1 MHCQRFFI
9 RRAASSWFRV
19 GSGGETAS
27 PDHTGQTEAAIERV
41 QELFREEAAKEAQE
55 TRMIIQVGDDR
66 LESNGWLEFVG
77 WATHLQ
83 GLSVTKLYST
93 RQDIREE
100 ETALQSAWKVMEYVL
115 NQARATA
122 TAAKVGKAA
131 LFEVARTALEGKP
144 NRPFNSRMEEDT
156 WKRYRDVFRQIL
168 CIIYRVDE
176 MADDERPP
184 FIFTTA
190 QGDHWDT
197 FIEAMSSEDRQQG
210 DQPSQD
216 EQDLCLTLLISWFD
230 HALKGDAYRNVLVS
244 CLAVMGIR
252 QDGGWESV
260 LNYTSIYSAVIK
272 VARMLVLYQSY
283 CEREAQVIQHSQAM
297 EAHDAYEE
305 AESVFRILRGKMARF
320 MVRVHGGPT
329 AEPTPL
335 DWIFEA
341 RAYGM
346 NIRYNTPGSGSI
358 EWLDD
363 RVSYQTIRFRVP
375 QLAEML
381 HTLVQEAEKLLG
393 ALTLNPPGT
402 VDGLPE
408 IRWEQFEDDQRN
420 TWLQAGDGWVFKQLV
435 QSTSLQKTWI
445 STSASN
451 KEHPLK
457 QSAIHQ
463 YTDTLLQFRERIFLL
478 MHMLSMPARA
488 TEIAGVRM
496 WNTANGGLRN
506 IFCNQGMVFFVTA
519 YHKNIRISG
528 RNKVIYRYLPRA
540 VGSLLVWYMWL
551 VLPFWRKVQG
561 IIWQRSGGP
570 SVFLWADEVIKR
582 AANTDGSAQAAPEP
596 ESVWSPDHMRRILQ
610 RQSERCMGTTLTIIS
625 WRHIAIA
632 IANRYLNE
640 AFRIEED
647 TGSVEDEE
655 EDDVNGTTSDHIL
668 DIQAG
673 HGSHIAGMIYAREL
687 QQPTFGTAQQQIRFQ
702 RISQRWH
709 RLLGFD
715 THERGRAV
723 AGEMKRTLEA
733 AELQQE
739 SGRYQRFHRLQQVS
753 VHGQLRAMLGP
764 DAAFRGQQEKVIRT
778 IMAGASPV
786 VYITGTGGGKS
797 LTFMLPAHCSPD
809 GVTVVVIPLVTLRTD
824 MYERCE
830 EAGISTHIWQ
840 SQGPSRIASLVFV
853 TPESAITK
861 GFQDFIRRLQVRQLL
876 DRVVLDECHVVLDGV
891 GRFRPA
897 LAALGGILQSWGV
910 QLVFLTAT
918 LPPRDENMFLHRA
931 QITRR
936 QAYIYR
942 GPTRRKNIAYS
953 VVGLE
958 THQGGRSGKEEGDG
972 DMPGLDQARSMVAQW
987 EAQANPGRMIIYAQ
1001 TIAAVERVGAALGC
1015 EIFHSKIGT
1024 QEAKMEKMQQWKKQ
1038 GGLIAATNALG
1049 LGIDVP
1055 DVRVVLHMGP
1065 PRQLRDYV
1073 QESGRAGRDGQPSQ
1087 AILLSPRDVMEGGGS
1102 GGAAQKGVDTGML
1115 AFTQGSSCRRL
1126 LLDEVMD
1133 GSGPGPC
1140 EAGEAACDACAS
1152 AKQSKGPGSG
1162 DGEEEGTPSTR
1173 GMFRQQ
1179 QQQSASAMRL
1189 RAEHVRKDAE
1199 EAEYFR
1205 RQLVEWM
1212 DRCFL
1217 CGGNDHSV
1225 RVCGLLESEQ
1235 GASLREWIR
1244 SVKKEYFQGKKM
1256 ERFSGCF
1263 RCGLPQEICGRWRFI
1278 GGEGEQFQE
1287 VKAQDCLCPELV
1299 AEAYAAGL
1307 QFIPGQATAIMGEL
1321 LEADGQE
1328 IDLDDDEAVWQWL
1341 GSRTKWGGIETSN
1354 MCRYI
1359 SILLTRLEEIY
1370 M

>member
-1 MHCQRFFI
+1 VYCQRFFI
-9 RRAASSWFRV
+9 RRAASGWFRV

-27 PDHTGQTEAAIERV
+27 PDNTSQTEAAIERV
-41 QELFREEAAKEAQE
+41 QELFKEEAAKEAHE

-115 NQARATA
+115 DQAQATA

-131 LFEVARTALEGKP
+131 LFEVARTALEVKP
-144 NRPFNSRMEEDT
+144 NRPFDNRLEEDT
-156 WKRYRDVFRQIL
+156 WKRYKDVFRQLLYIV
-168 CIIYRVDE
+168 YRVDD
-176 MADDERPP
+176 MADDEKPP

-190 QGDHWDT
+190 QGDLWDR
-197 FIEAMSSEDRQQG
+197 FIEAMSDERGQQS
-210 DQPSQD
+210 DKPSQED
-216 EQDLCLTLLISWFD
+216 HDLCLTMIISWFD
-230 HALKGDAYRNVLVS
+230 HILKGDAYRNVLVS
-244 CLAVMGIR
+244 SLAVIGIR
-252 QDGGWESV
+252 EDGGWESV
-260 LNYTSIYSAVIK
+260 LNYTPIYSAVIK

-283 CEREAQVIQHSQAM
+283 CEREVQVLQHSQTMDAD
-297 EAHDAYEE
+297 DAYDE

-320 MVRVHGGPT
+320 MVRVHGGPD

-358 EWLDD
+358 EWVDD

-381 HTLVQEAEKLLG
+381 HTLVHEAEKLLG
-393 ALTLNPPGT
+393 VLTLNATGT

-408 IRWEQFEDDQRN
+408 IRWEQFEDDQRHDITGYSFIQDQRN

-435 QSTSLQKTWI
+435 QSASLQKTWI
-445 STSASN
+445 STSAGDT
-451 KEHPLK
+451 EHPL
-457 QSAIHQ
+457 QESAIHK
-463 YTDTLLQFRERIFLL
+463 YTDTLLQFRERVFLL

-488 TEIAGVRM
+488 TEIGGVRM

-506 IFCNQGMVFFVTA
+506 IFCHRGMLFFVTT
-519 YHKNIRISG
+519 YHKNLRISG
-528 RNKVIYRYLPRA
+528 RSKVIYRYLPRA

-561 IIWQRSGGP
+561 IIGQRGDGP
-570 SVFLWADEVIKR
+570 SAFLWADEVIKR
-582 AANTDGSAQAAPEP
+582 AAGDADGSTLTAAPEP
-596 ESVWSPDHMRRILQ
+596 ESVWSADYMRRILQ
-610 RQSERCMGTTLTIIS
+610 RHSERCIGAKLTISS

-632 IANRYLNE
+632 TANRYLNE
-640 AFRIEED
+640 AFRVEGDAAGMED
-647 TGSVEDEE
+647 GEDGDDIDGSA
-655 EDDVNGTTSDHIL
+655 SDHML

-673 HGSHIAGMIYAREL
+673 HGSHIAGMVYAREL
-687 QQPTFGTAQQQIRFQ
+687 QQPTFGTAQQQMKFQ

-709 RLLGFD
+709 RFLGFD
-715 THERGRAV
+715 MQEGGWAA
-723 AGEMKRTLEA
+723 AGGIKRRLDT
-733 AELQQE
+733 AELARE
-739 SGRYQRFHRLQQVS
+739 GGRYQRFHRLQQVS
-753 VHGQLRAMLGP
+753 VHGQLQAMLGP

-778 IMAGASPV
+778 IIAGMSPV

-797 LTFMLPAHCSPD
+797 LTFMLPAYCSPE
-809 GVTVVVIPLVTLRTD
+809 GVTVVIVPLVALRTD
-824 MYERCE
+824 MYERCQ

-861 GFQDFIRRLQVRQLL
+861 GFQDFIRRLQARQLL
-876 DRVVLDECHVVLDGV
+876 DRVVMDECHVVLDGV

-918 LPPRDENMFLHRA
+918 LPPGEEKIFFHRV
-931 QITRR
+931 QIARH
-936 QAYIYR
+936 QAHVYR

-958 THQGGRSGKEEGDG
+958 RQQSGRSSGKEDGDG
-972 DMPGLDQARSMVAQW
+972 EVAGLDQTRRIVAQW
-987 EAQANPGRMIIYAQ
+987 KAQAKPGRMIIYAQ
-1001 TIAAVERVGAALGC
+1001 TIAEVEGIGAALGC
-1015 EIFHSKIGT
+1015 EMFHSKIGT
-1024 QEAKMEKMQQWKKQ
+1024 QEAKVVQLQRWKKQ
-1038 GGLIAATNALG
+1038 GKLIVATNALG
-1049 LGIDVP
+1049 MGIDVP
-1055 DVRVVLHMGP
+1055 DVRVVLHIGL

-1073 QESGRAGRDGQPSQ
+1073 QESGRAGRDGQASQ
-1087 AILLSPRDVMEGGGS
+1087 AVLISPRDMKEGRGLGR
-1102 GGAAQKGVDTGML
+1102 AEQKGVDISML

-1140 EAGEAACDACAS
+1140 EAGEAACDVCAR
-1152 AKQSKGPGSG
+1152 ARQATGLGRD
-1162 DGEEEGTPSTR
+1162 DGEEGGIISTR
-1173 GMFRQQ
+1173 VLFRQQ
-1179 QQQSASAMRL
+1179 QQQGVRGIWLSAER
-1189 RAEHVRKDAE
+1189 VRKGAGE
-1199 EAEYFR
+1199 VEHFR
-1205 RQLVEWM
+1205 RQLAEWM

-1217 CGGNDHSV
+1217 CGEKNHKVS
-1225 RVCGLLESEQ
+1225 VCGSLESEQ
-1235 GASLREWIR
+1235 GVSLGEWIK

-1287 VKAQDCLCPELV
+1287 VEGQECLYPEFIT
-1299 AEAYAAGL
+1299 EGYTAGL
-1307 QFIPGQATAIMGEL
+1307 QFIPGQATTIIGEL
-1321 LEADGQE
+1321 LEADGRE
-1328 IDLDDDEAVWQWL
+1328 IRLDDNEGV
-1341 GSRTKWGGIETSN
+1341 
-1354 MCRYI
+1354 
-1359 SILLTRLEEIY
+1359 
-1370 M
+1370 